1 MCDKRKA
8 NKIIANF
15 GNERIK
21 DAQFE
26 FEMERNYVK

>member
-8 NKIIANF
+8 YKIIANF

-21 DAQFE
+21 DAQYE
-26 FEMERNYVK
+26 IETEPNYVK